1 MENLPYIIS
10 SPNSVKLKLS
20 KISKSSSSTR
30 SKNINQP
37 IDQIFEIQ
45 NLRFSVT
52 PNKSRQLAFSKE
64 MTRLEEELDIK
75 EIEII
80 NRLKTDFHEES
91 LIKNELKTYE
101 VFIEKI
107 ISCITQNDSRIGKC
121 VNRGWTGYQKILQK
135 LNKFNENKPKTEV
148 FEQKK
153 NVIVNYKDCDAQTEE
168 EAIIEEKSKVA
179 EYLKILNNVSNRIN
193 AMNHTSIV
201 EALRTLL
208 NSLKTIEIPSPTT
221 TPELKIIDSPYKES
235 ETVVIETKNNLEHK
249 YLNSKKTLT
258 LKDSKETQT
267 GLKSSDISSW
277 DYLKIIIIEKDANI
291 KNLTEKIE
299 KHEEMNEMFKKQTS
313 EFESQKKILEEF
325 LNTGCANCKEKMK
338 KIEAHKEVI
347 QNLQVNITKKQE
359 TEAELEKTKTKLKE
373 SVKIITKKNSKIQ
386 ELNDNLEDIMKQIE
400 EVRYQRENLE

>member
-121 VNRGWTGYQKILQK
+121 VNRG
-135 LNKFNENKPKTEV
+135 
-148 FEQKK
+148 
-153 NVIVNYKDCDAQTEE
+153 
-168 EAIIEEKSKVA
+168 
-179 EYLKILNNVSNRIN
+179 
-193 AMNHTSIV
+193 
-201 EALRTLL
+201 
-208 NSLKTIEIPSPTT
+208 
-221 TPELKIIDSPYKES
+221 
-235 ETVVIETKNNLEHK
+235 
-249 YLNSKKTLT
+249 
-258 LKDSKETQT
+258 
-267 GLKSSDISSW
+267 
-277 DYLKIIIIEKDANI
+277 
-291 KNLTEKIE
+291 
-299 KHEEMNEMFKKQTS
+299 
-313 EFESQKKILEEF
+313 
-325 LNTGCANCKEKMK
+325 
-338 KIEAHKEVI
+338 
-347 QNLQVNITKKQE
+347 
-359 TEAELEKTKTKLKE
+359 
-373 SVKIITKKNSKIQ
+373 
-386 ELNDNLEDIMKQIE
+386 
-400 EVRYQRENLE
+400 